1 MWRINMIYAEI
12 LAGGKGTRMG
22 NTEMPKQFLKIG
34 NKPVLIHTIEK
45 FLLQPRFD
53 KIIIVSPEPWIS
65 HTKDI
70 MNKYITSD
78 LMDKVCVCA
87 GGTDRNESIMKGIAY
102 IEKNFGINDEDII
115 VTHDAVRPFITN
127 RIIEDNIEMALQ
139 CGATDTVIPAYDT
152 IIKSDDNDY
161 VTEIPVR
168 DKMYQGQTPQSF
180 NIKKLTSYYDSLTDE
195 ERKILTDAAK
205 IFVIKNEKV
214 KLVQGEIFNI
224 KITSP
229 YDLEVANML
238 VDSNK

>member
-1 MWRINMIYAEI
+1 MIYAEI

-34 NKPVLIHTIEK
+34 NKPVLIHTVEK
-45 FLLQPRFD
+45 FLLQPKFD

-70 MNKYITSD
+70 MNKYITSE

-87 GGTDRNESIMKGIAY
+87 GGADRNESIMNGIAY
-102 IEKNFGINDEDII
+102 IENKFGINDEDII

-127 RIIEDNIEMALQ
+127 RIIEDNIEAALKE
-139 CGATDTVIPAYDT
+139 GATDTVIPAYDT
-152 IIKSDDNDY
+152 IIKSEDGEF

-168 DKMYQGQTPQSF
+168 DLMYQGQTPQSF
-180 NIKKLTSYYDSLTDE
+180 NIKKLTNLYNSLTKE
-195 ERKILTDAAK
+195 ERIILTDAAK

>member
-1 MWRINMIYAEI
+1 MIYAEI

-34 NKPVLIHTIEK
+34 NKPVLIHTVEK
-45 FLLQPRFD
+45 FLLQPKFD

-70 MNKYITSD
+70 MNKYITSE

-87 GGTDRNESIMKGIAY
+87 GGADRNESIMNGIAY
-102 IEKNFGINDEDII
+102 IENNFGINDEDII

-127 RIIEDNIEMALQ
+127 RIIEDNIEAALKE
-139 CGATDTVIPAYDT
+139 GATDTVIPAYDT
-152 IIKSDDNDY
+152 IIKSEDGEF

-168 DKMYQGQTPQSF
+168 DLMYQGQTPQSF
-180 NIKKLTSYYDSLTDE
+180 NIKKLTNLYNSLTKE
-195 ERKILTDAAK
+195 ERIILTDAAK

>member
-1 MWRINMIYAEI
+1 MIYAEI

>member
-1 MWRINMIYAEI
+1 MIYAEI

-45 FLLQPRFD
+45 FLLQPRLD

-87 GGTDRNESIMKGIAY
+87 GGADRNESIMKGIAY
-102 IEKNFGINDEDII
+102 IENNFGVNDEDII
-115 VTHDAVRPFITN
+115 ITHDAVRPFITN
-127 RIIEDNIEMALQ
+127 RIIEDNIEMALE

-180 NIKKLTSYYDSLTDE
+180 NIKKLTSYYNSLTDE

-214 KLVQGEIFNI
+214 RLVQGEIFNI